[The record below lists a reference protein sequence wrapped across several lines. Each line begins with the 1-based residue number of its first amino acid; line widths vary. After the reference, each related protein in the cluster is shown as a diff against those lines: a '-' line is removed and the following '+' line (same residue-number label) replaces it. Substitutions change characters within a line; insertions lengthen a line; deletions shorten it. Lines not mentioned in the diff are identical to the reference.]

1 MKGHKNNIFIRF
13 YDYMTKKYKA
23 PEECKL
29 LMAERNLNT
38 MFKAQVMLILL
49 GIYGLVS
56 ILITNKG
63 NYMSSIPR
71 FFYFGEYIVFGILCI
86 FASAKLKKLTF
97 ARSTIKMIPTYF
109 LFLYLMVYPMF
120 ILFYE
125 KNTFNSMIVY
135 ACVTVNF
142 PVFFDISPAVFTPI
156 VTIASATLLPH
167 ISKEYSMFIVMD
179 SVIFVLI
186 LYFLSFKRWATE
198 KDNFLH
204 HRSEHEYKEN
214 IENELRL
221 AQVVQQSFFKHN
233 ETIYEDWAISYY
245 NKPMAGVSGDFLDI
259 YSTDNKLDGIGI
271 FDVSGH
277 GIASGLVTML
287 VKNIIFQEFYNG
299 RNDKLKSII
308 DRINIRYIKEKGNIE
323 NYLTGIVSR
332 MNGNKIEFINAGHS
346 MPIYYSA
353 QEDSANYVEDDNTAF
368 GAIGLPDL
376 PTNFVSHTVEMNR
389 GDELIF
395 FTDGATEATNAD
407 GDDFGKDRLLKSIF
421 RNADRPLT
429 TQVNCIV
436 SDILTFIGNEP
447 QKDDITI
454 IILKKK

>member
-1 MKGHKNNIFIRF
+1 MKAHKNNIITRF
-13 YDYMTKKYKA
+13 LDYMNKKYKA

-29 LMAERNLNT
+29 VMADRNLNT
-38 MFKAQVMLILL
+38 MFKAQTMLIIM
-49 GIYGLVS
+49 GIYGIFS
-56 ILITNKG
+56 ILVTQKG
-63 NYMSSIPR
+63 DYYSSIPR
-71 FFYFGEYIVFGILCI
+71 FIYFGVYIVFGLLCI
-86 FASAKLKKLTF
+86 FLSSKLKKLNF

-109 LFLYLMVYPMF
+109 LFFYLMAYPMF
-120 ILFYE
+120 ILYYE
-125 KNTFNSMIVY
+125 KDTFNAMIVY

-156 VTIASATLLPH
+156 VTMESAALLPH
-167 ISKEYSMFIVMD
+167 ISAEYDIYIVMD

-259 YSTDNKLDGIGI
+259 YSTENELNGIGI

-323 NYLTGIVSR
+323 NYLTGILSR

-346 MPIYYSA
+346 MPIFYSA
-353 QEDSANYVEDDNTAF
+353 QEDSAHYVEDDNTAF
-368 GAIGLPDL
+368 GAIGLPDI

-407 GDDFGKDRLLKSIF
+407 GEDFGKDRLLKSIF